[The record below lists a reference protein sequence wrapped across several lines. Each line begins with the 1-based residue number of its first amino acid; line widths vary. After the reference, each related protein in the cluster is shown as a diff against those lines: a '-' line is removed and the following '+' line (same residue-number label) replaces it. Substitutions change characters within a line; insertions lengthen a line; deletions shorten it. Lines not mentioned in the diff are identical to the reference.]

1 MKFHL
6 KLSLIISTISLL
18 SIMSYANAETKVV
31 ASIKPLH
38 SLVSYVMDGVGTP
51 DILVDGSASPH
62 TFQLKPSHATMLQE
76 ADIVFWIGEDLESF
90 LETPLES
97 IAANSRHVTLME
109 SNEIELLKFRE
120 KNIFGGHDEHDDHDE
135 HADEHGDEH
144 DDHDEHADEH
154 GDEHDDHDEHADE
167 HGDEHDEHGDGH
179 GDHAFEWAGVF
190 ELEAGTYKWS
200 FAKVD
205 GDYADPAMK
214 MVILQS
220 DDIEASEEKAEELLE
235 SKESESKSHNEILA
249 VNEKA
254 FMLNFDDNKD
264 ITMFTVEIKESGKF
278 AFFTEHMPFEFE
290 ADEHFLKDLSGQD
303 IEPIAQAPDSGHHDH
318 HGHAHGEHDI
328 HFWLDPEIAKTIVG
342 IVARELS
349 EIDPANASTY
359 KSNSTKAM
367 NEIDQLI
374 SDTKSKIN
382 SNASYVVFHDAY
394 QYFEKRFGVEVV
406 GALTVN
412 PEVLPGAKQLS
423 EIREVIEHE
432 NINCLFSE
440 PQFNPSIAETIAKDT
455 GVKAAIIDP
464 LGAELNPGK
473 NLYFD
478 LIGNIASS
486 FESC

>member
-1 MKFHL
+1 MKLQQKFG
-6 KLSLIISTISLL
+6 LILSTISLL
-18 SIMSYANAETKVV
+18 SFISYANAETKVI

-51 DILVDGSASPH
+51 DILVDGSSSPH

-97 IAANSRHVTLME
+97 IAANSRHITLMD

-120 KNIFGGHDEHDDHDE
+120 KNIFGG
-135 HADEHGDEH
+135 
-144 DDHDEHADEH
+144 
-154 GDEHDDHDEHADE
+154 HDDHDEHADE
-167 HGDEHDEHGDGH
+167 HGDEHDEHGD
-179 GDHAFEWAGVF
+179 
-190 ELEAGTYKWS
+190 
-200 FAKVD
+200 
-205 GDYADPAMK
+205 
-214 MVILQS
+214 
-220 DDIEASEEKAEELLE
+220 
-235 SKESESKSHNEILA
+235 
-249 VNEKA
+249 
-254 FMLNFDDNKD
+254 
-264 ITMFTVEIKESGKF
+264 
-278 AFFTEHMPFEFE
+278 EHDEH
-290 ADEHFLKDLSGQD
+290 ADEHDD
-303 IEPIAQAPDSGHHDH
+303 HHD
-318 HGHAHGEHDI
+318 GHAHGEHDI
-328 HFWLDPEIAKTIVG
+328 HFWLDPEIAKTIVK
-342 IVARELS
+342 IVTRELS

-374 SDTKSKIN
+374 RDTKSKIN

-412 PEVLPGAKQLS
+412 PEVLPGARQLS

-455 GVKAAIIDP
+455 GIKAAVLDP

-473 NLYFD
+473 DLYFD

>member
-1 MKFHL
+1 MKLHQKFG
-6 KLSLIISTISLL
+6 LILSTISLL
-18 SIMSYANAETKVV
+18 SFMSYANAETKVI

-51 DILVDGSASPH
+51 GILVDGSSSPH

-97 IAANSRHVTLME
+97 IAANSRHITLME
-109 SNEIELLKFRE
+109 SDEIELLKFRE
-120 KNIFGGHDEHDDHDE
+120 KNIFGGHDDHDDHGDEHDEHADEHGDEHDEHDEHADEHGDEHDEHDEHADEHGDEHDEHDE

-144 DDHDEHADEH
+144 DDH
-154 GDEHDDHDEHADE
+154 HD
-167 HGDEHDEHGDGH
+167 
-179 GDHAFEWAGVF
+179 
-190 ELEAGTYKWS
+190 
-200 FAKVD
+200 
-205 GDYADPAMK
+205 
-214 MVILQS
+214 
-220 DDIEASEEKAEELLE
+220 
-235 SKESESKSHNEILA
+235 
-249 VNEKA
+249 
-254 FMLNFDDNKD
+254 
-264 ITMFTVEIKESGKF
+264 
-278 AFFTEHMPFEFE
+278 
-290 ADEHFLKDLSGQD
+290 
-303 IEPIAQAPDSGHHDH
+303 
-318 HGHAHGEHDI
+318 GHAHGEHDI
-328 HFWLDPEIAKTIVG
+328 HFWLDPEIAKTIVK
-342 IVARELS
+342 IVTRELS
-349 EIDPANASTY
+349 EIDPSNASTY
-359 KSNSTKAM
+359 ESNSTKAI

-455 GVKAAIIDP
+455 GVKAAVIDP

-473 NLYFD
+473 DLYFD

>member
-1 MKFHL
+1 MKLHQKFG
-6 KLSLIISTISLL
+6 LILSTISLL
-18 SIMSYANAETKVV
+18 SFMSYANAETKVI

-51 DILVDGSASPH
+51 GILVDGSSSPH

-97 IAANSRHVTLME
+97 IAANSRHITLME
-109 SNEIELLKFRE
+109 SDEIELLKFRE
-120 KNIFGGHDEHDDHDE
+120 KNIFGGHDDHDDHGDEHDE

-144 DDHDEHADEH
+144 DDH
-154 GDEHDDHDEHADE
+154 HD
-167 HGDEHDEHGDGH
+167 
-179 GDHAFEWAGVF
+179 
-190 ELEAGTYKWS
+190 
-200 FAKVD
+200 
-205 GDYADPAMK
+205 
-214 MVILQS
+214 
-220 DDIEASEEKAEELLE
+220 
-235 SKESESKSHNEILA
+235 
-249 VNEKA
+249 
-254 FMLNFDDNKD
+254 
-264 ITMFTVEIKESGKF
+264 
-278 AFFTEHMPFEFE
+278 
-290 ADEHFLKDLSGQD
+290 
-303 IEPIAQAPDSGHHDH
+303 
-318 HGHAHGEHDI
+318 GHAHGEHDI
-328 HFWLDPEIAKTIVG
+328 HFWLDPEIAKTIVK
-342 IVARELS
+342 IITRELS
-349 EIDPANASTY
+349 EIDPSNASTY
-359 KSNSTKAM
+359 ESNSTKAI

-382 SNASYVVFHDAY
+382 SDASYVVFHDAY

-440 PQFNPSIAETIAKDT
+440 PQFNPSIAETIAQDT
-455 GVKAAIIDP
+455 GVKAAVIDP

-473 NLYFD
+473 DLYFD